1 MIERDHKFIINALIK
16 MTNEKITNWIE
27 NLSIVFWIDR
37 ITVRQNIEYT
47 SFYFN
52 CDYEIVMFIEL
63 NISIWQILSWNK
75 VHDIA
80 ELIAMRI
87 KQIQRKNENLS
98 KTILFFQK
106 MKKQKKKIFDIINSI
121 KKISIYF
128 EMMIL
133 LYDIKLNNN
142 HTKKFLYKWFKFY
155 IIENAT
161 EKNIYI
167 LMKLNKIKFI
177 DIYSKNRLK

>member
-1 MIERDHKFIINALIK
+1 
-16 MTNEKITNWIE
+16 
-27 NLSIVFWIDR
+27 
-37 ITVRQNIEYT
+37 
-47 SFYFN
+47 
-52 CDYEIVMFIEL
+52 
-63 NISIWQILSWNK
+63 
-75 VHDIA
+75 
-80 ELIAMRI
+80 MRI

-142 HTKKFLYKWFKFY
+142 YTKKFLYK
-155 IIENAT
+155 
-161 EKNIYI
+161 
-167 LMKLNKIKFI
+167 
-177 DIYSKNRLK
+177 